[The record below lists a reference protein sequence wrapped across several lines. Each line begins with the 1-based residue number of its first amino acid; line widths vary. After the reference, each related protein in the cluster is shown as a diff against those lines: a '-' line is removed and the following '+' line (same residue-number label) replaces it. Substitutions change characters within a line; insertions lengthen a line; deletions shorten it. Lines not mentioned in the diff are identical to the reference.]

1 MSDYTGSAK
10 FLIAAIVTGCCV
22 AAADADVVC
31 TYSRSFSLR
40 IPAEEPATRGW
51 MHDAVIDIPSHL
63 IITDVDVSIDVA
75 HSKVFDLQVY
85 LESPSGSTVLLN
97 EYDPDTEYFNG
108 EDYQGTHFD
117 DEATRSIEQGSA
129 PFAGTYR
136 PLGSLSVFDGQ
147 DACGVWR
154 LSICDAYYM
163 NTGRFTGFTLE
174 ITVPE
179 PATAVLLGLGVSL
192 ATFVVRRRSRV

>member
-1 MSDYTGSAK
+1 MSDHAGGVRL
-10 FLIAAIVTGCCV
+10 FIAAIVAGCCAT
-22 AAADADVVC
+22 AAHADVVC

-40 IPAEEPATRGW
+40 IPASDPATKGW
-51 MHDAVIDIPSHL
+51 MTDAVIDVPAHL
-63 IITDVDVSIDVA
+63 IITDVDVSIDLT

-97 EYDPDTEYFNG
+97 MYDPDTEYFNG
-108 EDYQGTHFD
+108 EDNQGTQFD

-147 DACGVWR
+147 DAYGSWR
-154 LSICDAYYM
+154 LSVCDAYYL
-163 NTGRFTGFTLE
+163 NTGRFTNFTLE

-179 PATAVLLGLGVSL
+179 PATVAFLTLGLL
-192 ATFVVRRRSRV
+192 LTARRSFF